1 MNQVGPAQQQVV
13 PQTIMSADGQYQIL
27 ALPTF
32 QMGNGDWQNHVL
44 SLAQAQTILS
54 IPGLGPVQAVDPAT
68 LAAAEAA
75 GEAVRHLQHSQMP
88 LHHPYSVS
96 TASMRGCPC
105 MHLFLLRA
113 GMPA

>member
-1 MNQVGPAQQQVV
+1 MNQVGPTQQQVV

-75 GEAVRHLQHSQMP
+75 GKTDATIMP
-88 LHHPYSVS
+88 FGCKSVVI
-96 TASMRGCPC
+96 GV
-105 MHLFLLRA
+105 
-113 GMPA
+113 